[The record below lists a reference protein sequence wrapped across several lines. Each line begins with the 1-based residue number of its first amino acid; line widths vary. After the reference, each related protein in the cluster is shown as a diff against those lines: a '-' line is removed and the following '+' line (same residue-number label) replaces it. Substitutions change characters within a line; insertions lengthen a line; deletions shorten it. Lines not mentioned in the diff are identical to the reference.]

1 MHRKRSSSWPTC
13 PISLSA
19 PPLTVTSTCFDVY
32 FWKEEPPPPAAYS
45 KARILHLSSCPIFE
59 STFVRLRFPAIF
71 AGSGP
76 GHCGRREQRRGA
88 SQVTL
93 HTGRYSLF
101 PLRFFSQDKQTNK
114 KKRAR
119 CKALL
124 DVCFTNRWGRP
135 FFSLEVELREEMLLF
150 FFFSLLLTIR
160 DEIEQE
166 RERDYLLL
174 LLCCTNKSLSFQY
187 LKTQRFSNFVQISKL
202 EPPKQNTL

>member
-114 KKRAR
+114 KKTRSLQSSAGR
-119 CKALL
+119 LL
-124 DVCFTNRWGRP
+124 YKLMGAP

-166 RERDYLLL
+166 RERLFIIIIMLY
-174 LLCCTNKSLSFQY
+174 
-187 LKTQRFSNFVQISKL
+187 
-202 EPPKQNTL
+202 